1 MLQCLL
7 VAVSLGVVG
16 AMLRVGYS
24 FLPGTNV
31 VDLVVFLVLGH
42 LAARLLP
49 ERRWTMAAA
58 AALPA
63 LVLVAF
69 VMVGISPGEVRS
81 GVGLAW
87 VLSAGLIPLGAF
99 IGAALRLPWEEG
111 GEEPGSETRE
121 RG

>member
-7 VAVSLGVVG
+7 VALALGVVG

-24 FLPGTNV
+24 FLPGTNL
-31 VDLVVFLVLGH
+31 VDLVVFMVLGH

-49 ERRWTMAAA
+49 ERRWTMAAGV
-58 AALPA
+58 ALPA
-63 LVLVAF
+63 LGLVAF
-69 VMVGISPGEVRS
+69 VMTGISPGEVRS

-99 IGAALRLPWEEG
+99 IGAALRLPWEEDA
-111 GEEPGSETRE
+111 EPSGSDTVDC
-121 RG
+121 G